1 MAKTK
6 TKTKARGNKKS
17 QNKSDSAAYRKI
29 ALSRATET
37 LLNTQV
43 VGVEYPGGKS
53 RESYRLL
60 LADGLSVIATR
71 RSSLQLAR
79 REVCTLSALNLHDAP
94 VPRLLGTNH
103 SQILIQEE
111 LIGQRLSEALK
122 DADAERYGQLI
133 DAALTSLVAI
143 HAAASAEQLECKVD
157 ALGEEDSWIHGLL
170 RRPDVIGE
178 YLDTPAPVLDSIA
191 LTDLLRIRQPRFIKW
206 DARPGNALVMDTG
219 IVKWFVWEHAGK
231 RNRLDYMAWV
241 LGDEYL
247 PDHPEAERSLIDK
260 FLPLFSDG
268 ADAPFAYDYLMAY
281 GSFHIV
287 VRIGLILK
295 HMTDGWWDIDKC
307 IREDKVGVS
316 LDCAT
321 RLCQR
326 GARWS
331 AECELTAP
339 LADWFSAAECKIREL

>member
-6 TKTKARGNKKS
+6 TRNKRKS
-17 QNKSDSAAYRKI
+17 RNKSDSAAYRKI
-29 ALSRATET
+29 ALTRATET
-37 LLNTQV
+37 LLETQV

-79 REVCTLSALNLHDAP
+79 REVCTLNALNLHDAP

-122 DADAERYGQLI
+122 NADAERYGELI
-133 DAALTSLVAI
+133 DSALTSLVAI
-143 HAAASAEQLECKVD
+143 HEAGSAEQLECMVD

-170 RRPDVIGE
+170 RRPEVIGE
-178 YLDTPAPVLDSIA
+178 YLDTPSPALDKVA
-191 LTDLLRIRQPRFIKW
+191 LTALLRIRQPRFIKW
-206 DARPGNALVMDTG
+206 DARPGNALVTDAG
-219 IVKWFVWEHAGK
+219 IVKWFDWEHAGK
-231 RNRLDYMAWV
+231 RNRLDDMAWV
-241 LGDEYL
+241 MGDEYL

-260 FLPLFSDG
+260 FLPLFGDG
-268 ADAPFAYDYLMAY
+268 VDATVADNYLMAY
-281 GSFHIV
+281 GSFHMV

-295 HMTDGWWDIDKC
+295 YMTDGWWDIDKC

-331 AECELTAP
+331 AQCELTAP
-339 LADWFSAAECKIREL
+339 LSDWFAAAECKIREL

>member
-6 TKTKARGNKKS
+6 TQSKRKS
-17 QNKSDSAAYRKI
+17 RNKSDSAEYRRI
-29 ALSRATET
+29 ALTRATET
-37 LLNTQV
+37 LLKTQV

-60 LADGLSVIATR
+60 LEDGLSVIATR

-79 REVCTLSALNLHDAP
+79 REVCTLSALNMHDAP
-94 VPRLLGTNH
+94 VPLLLGTNH

-111 LIGQRLSEALK
+111 LFGQRLSEALK
-122 DADAERYGQLI
+122 DAEAERYRELI
-133 DAALTSLVAI
+133 DAALASLVAI
-143 HAAASAEQLECKVD
+143 HKAASAEQLESKVD
-157 ALGEEDSWIHGLL
+157 ALGDEDSWIHGLL
-170 RRPDVIGE
+170 RRPEVIGK
-178 YLDTPAPVLDSIA
+178 YLDTRAPALDYTA
-191 LTDLLRIRQPRFIKW
+191 LTALLRIREPRFIKW
-206 DARPGNALVMDTG
+206 DARPGNALVTDAG
-219 IVKWFVWEHAGK
+219 IVKWFDWEHAGK
-231 RNRLDYMAWV
+231 RNRLDDMAWV
-241 LGDEYL
+241 MGDEYL

-260 FLPLFSDG
+260 FLPLFSDD
-268 ADAPFAYDYLMAY
+268 ADAATAYNYLMAY

-287 VRIGLILK
+287 VRLGLILK

-316 LDCAT
+316 LDCAKA
-321 RLCQR
+321 LCQR

-339 LADWFSAAECKIREL
+339 LSDWFVAAESKISEL

>member
-6 TKTKARGNKKS
+6 TKTRSKKKS
-17 QNKSDSAAYRKI
+17 QNKVESAAYRKI

-53 RESYRLL
+53 RESYRML

-71 RSSLQLAR
+71 RTSLQLAR
-79 REVCTLSALNLHDAP
+79 REVSTLSALNLHDAP

-122 DADAERYGQLI
+122 DADAERYSELI
-133 DAALTSLVAI
+133 DSALTSLVAI
-143 HAAASAEQLECKVD
+143 HEAASAEQLEGKVD
-157 ALGEEDSWIHGLL
+157 ALGEEEGWIHGLL
-170 RRPDVIGE
+170 RRPGVIGE
-178 YLDTPAPVLDSIA
+178 YLDNPAPELDSA
-191 LTDLLRIRQPRFIKW
+191 TLTALLRIRQPRFIKW
-206 DARPGNALVMDTG
+206 DARPGNALVTDTG
-219 IVKWFVWEHAGK
+219 VVKWFDWEHAGK
-231 RNRLDYMAWV
+231 RNRLDDMAWV
-241 LGDEYL
+241 MGDEYL

-268 ADAPFAYDYLMAY
+268 ADANVAYDYLMAY

-295 HMTDGWWDIDKC
+295 YMTDGWWDIDKC
-307 IREDKVGVS
+307 IQEDKVGVS
-316 LDCAT
+316 LECAT

-339 LADWFSAAECKIREL
+339 LSDWFVASERKIREL